1 MINDEVIKNIH
12 ELINS
17 GNIVRVTNKKNRDD
31 AALWLSNDKKYIECR
46 HFGQFAVKNTISE
59 LKFLFNKLLEIND
72 IDYRVSSSRY
82 L

>member
-1 MINDEVIKNIH
+1 MINDEMIKNIH

-31 AALWLSNDKKYIECR
+31 VALWLSQDKKYIECR
-46 HFGQFAVKNTISE
+46 HFGQFGIKNTINE
-59 LKFLFNKLLEIND
+59 LKFLFDKLLEMDN
-72 IDYRVSSSRY
+72 IDYRVSNSVY